1 VSRWT
6 GWTPIDVAGLDAAL
20 QPMGTGRGSE
30 LHLGAIIREMKV
42 AAGGNVSDIPG
53 EQPWLRA
60 QCGFLWEQA
69 VEYVVAGAS
78 IDDAMELAFKRHM
91 RALRV
96 MSRQVRLERDGIHM
110 TPDAIE
116 GPPRLST
123 VCGLCNSDESD
134 PMGCPEH
141 PIGGRTLLSWKAT
154 WRGAG
159 KAGYGAADS
168 EEGLRDFEDNFW
180 HWMVAE
186 KAYAAAAQVA
196 GLLPEGDA
204 TCRFEVLWVRGNYR
218 GAGGPLALA
227 TEVTWSAEE
236 LAQNWVVVL
245 RNRDRMAG
253 ASA

>member
-1 VSRWT
+1 LANHLVCGLVVWRVCDERGVSMSRWT
-6 GWTPIDVAGLDAAL
+6 GWTAIDVAGLDAAL
-20 QPMGTGRGSE
+20 QPMGTGRGAE

-60 QCGFLWEQA
+60 QVGFLWEAA
-69 VEYVVAGAS
+69 VEYVVAGMG
-78 IDDAMELAFKRHM
+78 IDEALELAFKRHM

-116 GPPRLST
+116 GRA
-123 VCGLCNSDESD
+123 
-134 PMGCPEH
+134 
-141 PIGGRTLLSWKAT
+141 LLSWKAT

-159 KAGYGAADS
+159 KAGYGATDH

-204 TCRFEVLWVRGNYR
+204 TCRFEVLWVRGTYR

-227 TEVTWSAEE
+227 TEVTWSEAE
-236 LAQNWVVVL
+236 LRSNWDVVL
-245 RNRDRMAG
+245 KNAARCLTVREEYR
-253 ASA
+253 